1 MNKLELI
8 EALATKSNLTRF
20 NACRAID
27 ILVNEVV
34 TAVTMGK
41 MVTIAGFGTFK
52 PAARAARVGKN
63 PKTGAPIK
71 IQATTVPKFT
81 PGVAFR
87 DMVAKEGKIAS

>member
-71 IQATTVPKFT
+71 IQATAVPKFP

>member
-34 TAVTMGK
+34 TAVTQGLSL
-41 MVTIAGFGTFK
+41 IH
-52 PAARAARVGKN
+52 
-63 PKTGAPIK
+63 I
-71 IQATTVPKFT
+71 
-81 PGVAFR
+81 
-87 DMVAKEGKIAS
+87 

>member
-1 MNKLELI
+1 MNKLALV
-8 EALATKSNLTRF
+8 EALAAKANLPRF
-20 NACRAID
+20 TAGRAID

-34 TAVTMGK
+34 TAVTLGK
-41 MVTIAGFGTFK
+41 KVTIAGFGTFK

-71 IQATTVPKFT
+71 IPATTVPKFS

-87 DMVAKEGKIAS
+87 DLVAKEGRRAK